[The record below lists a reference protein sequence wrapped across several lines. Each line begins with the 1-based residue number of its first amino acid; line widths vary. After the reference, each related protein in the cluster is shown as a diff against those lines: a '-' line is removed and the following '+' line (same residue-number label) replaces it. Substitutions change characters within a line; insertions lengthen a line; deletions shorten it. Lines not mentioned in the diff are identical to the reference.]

1 MDNDPLVSV
10 FLVVRGFADP
20 PKLLHNGLLCDHMA
34 MVAHILR
41 GDVILKSSLLLE
53 LKLS

>member
-10 FLVVRGFADP
+10 FLVVRGFTDP
-20 PKLLHNGLLCDHMA
+20 PKLLHNGLLCNH

-41 GDVILKSSLLLE
+41 GDVILKSSLLLQ